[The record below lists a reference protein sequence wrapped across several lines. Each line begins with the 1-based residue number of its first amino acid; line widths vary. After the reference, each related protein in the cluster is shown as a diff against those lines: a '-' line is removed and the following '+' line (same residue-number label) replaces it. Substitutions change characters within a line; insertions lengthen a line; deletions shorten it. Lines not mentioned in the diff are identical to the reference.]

1 MKNMRPIRKLGKDKR
16 QKLIWHVSVLV
27 ALAIVL
33 ASFTF
38 SFLSTLEITGFG
50 TVSQPTYQQDLH
62 LTATGNQEYGFRLKT
77 FPENASLSSLG
88 LSGSI
93 IGDGKVKVYLI
104 SDTEKL
110 LVLDSDEVKQESSGI
125 TGFSAADKSASS
137 DSGSSDS
144 SDSSSSSSEESSAQ
158 PAQSE
163 PSSDVPSSDN
173 AATGP
178 PSSDTTDNSGSDTE
192 PSGPGADNSE
202 TPPAET
208 PPAEIPPV
216 EQPPA
221 EIPPTEIPPTE
232 QPPAEEPPVEQPP
245 AEVPGEEIPE
255 ENITVPEE
263 NVTLP
268 EENITLPEENLTIQ
282 EYSFENFC
290 IDTCYLPEGFTDD
303 DYILEIEVEPG
314 TTLKLDSVIYDL
326 SLPEIPIVE
335 NQTNETVFFETTIV
349 DANNNAVPA
358 VIEFVDSQT
367 NDLKAIGMSE
377 EGDKEFEAQESNSP
391 NTEESSAQPELPSSS
406 TDNASIGSDTEPS
419 NSGAENSPDLE
430 TPEQI
435 PEENTGTLIQG
446 AAVAEPETAQPTEG
460 PIVEASGEPGID
472 IPKGK
477 YNIKVK
483 LQNSPIQEITFNDID
498 VTQNITDFIKI
509 DNPSEVDGFVEVYV
523 IDPTQ
528 FNFTRATVTGIAVGD
543 SLYKCKDWDFVN
555 QICTGNWAK
564 IMDLTPG
571 QEYSFVLTPEDPAY
585 AQMPI
590 TNCAAE
596 NRAAK
601 GSFGAACTVANGSSL
616 LANDTSYELHPWN
629 GSAAGGFYGGVR
641 INSTNTS
648 VTNCISVTQVNICY
662 QWWANDS
669 GAGPND
675 CDISVDANNGASY
688 TAITT
693 TCPGTTEPGPITCTN
708 VTSNESWSCNN
719 FFGASATGAL
729 AKSELGKTNNPA
741 RNGYGFWDVFYFN
754 VSYNVDGAPNSTL
767 VSPPNG
773 NVTTSNNVTFACNA
787 TDDIKLSNI
796 TFYWN
801 YTGTFQAN
809 GTTAV
814 SGTSNQTTFNRTNLN
829 NTAIL
834 WNCQACDNRSQCSF
848 APANFT
854 VTINAT
860 VADATAP
867 TIAVITPSPGN
878 NSFMNSTTAVV
889 NASVVDAQSNISVC
903 TLNFDGSNSTMTK
916 NGAGLSVTCNSTQSS
931 LSQGPH
937 NFTVFANDT
946 INNMGQNG
954 TWFFTVDTIFPQV
967 QFVAPTE
974 TPGIVL
980 NRTNV
985 LVNVTA
991 TDLNLTNITIY
1002 VYNSTSLINSTT
1014 TLASPNFVNFTN
1026 LTNGLYYFNAT
1037 ALDLAGNL
1045 NSTETRNVTINADLP
1060 PTSDSPLDQTV
1071 DLGQKSTI
1079 VWILQDDVAPG
1090 YYYVLKD
1097 GALFDGPYA
1106 WSNNTQIIVRPN
1118 NFFLGNHNYTIYYN
1132 DSAGNNGTPDTVF
1145 VNVADSSTP
1154 SCSGVSSP
1162 LTLTNITIDGNVNDW
1177 FAVLSNSNNYR
1188 HDEPSGSG
1196 DLDVVGTADRDLTEF
1211 AYTWDSQYLYFYF
1224 KRVTSGTNVISVM
1237 AYLDYGLDGY
1247 MNSTDKV
1254 IKFIW
1259 HGSNGQWDS
1268 DLYNYNPVGVGDL
1281 MNGSGYDL
1289 PGSITEN
1296 QSLEDNI
1303 PGSTSPGIQLEARVA
1318 WSALGFSGPRAINF
1332 QPASALG
1339 TGTNLPSQ
1347 LEDNVDT
1354 VSSQYARFL
1363 FSPNNT
1369 DSANNGTSVYYTH
1382 DLMNCGISSDTFD
1395 MTKVSDQG
1403 WTITLYYPNG
1413 TALTDTDSDGKVDMP
1428 LGTNSFTTLI
1438 AKIDVPSATFMGVVD
1453 VSTITATS
1461 SVASSVSKSVKDTT
1475 ATGQIGL
1482 APSTRTIYG
1491 APGMTAV
1498 LNYTVYNYQSF
1509 ADVIEIEANSNQ
1521 GWTANL
1527 YYANG
1532 TSVTDTDSDAHADVG
1547 SLLAGES
1554 KDIVVKLSIPSGA
1567 SIGTNDLTTIR
1578 INSSVAPSVTTT
1590 ASTSTTVKNRL
1601 TIEPDYNRS
1610 IGLGESTYYL
1620 LTITNSWNQSDT
1632 IDLTHT
1638 YVLNW
1643 NTTFYDYDSVTLL
1656 TDTDSDSKVDIGP
1669 LSGYGTQKDIY
1680 AKVSSPSN
1688 ATNNQNETTTVYANS
1703 SLSASVYDTAVL
1715 RTTARTVN
1723 TFANVA
1729 RTTPKTN
1736 FEVGDVVYARAF
1748 NLLSVA
1754 NAYYQWIDSNS
1765 TVLRISSNIAV
1776 DANLQAD
1783 DQLST
1788 NASMLLGTW
1797 AVVVFNA
1804 NTNVELGRINFVL
1817 NDTTAPSIS
1826 IIRPQN
1832 TTYNNRTQLVNIS
1845 TSGASSVWYNWNG
1858 TNIPYTIPVYVTFG
1872 EGSNTLHAYANDTF
1886 GNLNSTSITFT
1897 TDTIAPVITN
1907 IATNPAPPIYNNGS
1921 TQNITTNFTSSEYP
1935 INITFYI
1942 YYSNGSVANTQ
1953 GPTTITNSGQLP
1965 VNYTIPANLPD
1976 GNYTVNMT
1984 AADSMGNNATVYVG
1998 AFTVDKTKPLIQF
2011 VYPTETSGTVL
2022 TNRSNIQVNVTATD
2036 ANLANI
2042 TVRFYNSTSLISS
2055 ITTTTSPNFN
2065 DFTSLPNGIY
2075 FVNAT
2080 AYDYAGNLN
2089 STATSNVTINITTD
2103 SSPPTI
2109 TNLFPANNS
2118 LDPNGNIIFNASVT
2132 DNVALKNAS
2141 LYINGILNQ
2150 TQNLSGTSNITSFNL
2165 NLPNGNYNWSLRA
2178 CDNRSNCA
2186 NSEIYLLIV
2195 NTNVLPIYTNFT
2207 GNTTDWPNVPDLTN
2221 VCNGTAIIDNPITDK
2236 IQWHSCI
2243 NASGQNFD
2251 INVNLSYNFVDV
2263 DFGLNP
2269 TFNSSATITI
2279 RGLPWDATPDILI
2292 DGVLCSPSV
2301 CQNIV
2306 YNVTTGLLV
2315 FDVPHFTNFT
2325 TQGNSRLEIWDETD
2339 TGMPFGGQT
2348 KYPND
2353 WVKFFANYT
2362 KKTDGTPF
2370 LSATC
2375 IINFT
2380 DSSGNSMTYN
2390 ATSSIYE
2397 YNRTFSTSGIKPYN
2411 VTCSKTGAQTITLTD
2426 SANISVAPDNPS
2438 YWSNNQ
2444 SSIVATYSPSTP
2456 SYFNITWGDDA
2467 GVSKVYFES
2476 NYSGSAQNYSMNLI
2490 SGGATNG
2497 VYNYSAILPAGTWY
2511 WKSHANDTVNQW
2523 NSSNAWSFTIAKA
2536 TSACNLIFNPASSQ
2550 IYGTAINASCS
2561 CTNPEASVTLYR
2573 NGVNVTE
2580 TENNVNTV
2588 LAVQTHNYT
2597 CNVSA
2602 SQNYNSASNSSN
2614 YIITQASP
2622 SGSLKLALNGVESN
2636 QTITY
2641 GAQSN
2646 ATGWSDLV
2654 DNQDLTFNLYVNG
2667 GLVTSGDPASDVQTL
2682 AVGNYTYVYNTTGG
2696 TNYTFGSSPARLLIV
2711 DKATPILTLTAS
2723 PAWNVQNGTQTNI
2736 SCSANTPQV
2745 TPQLY
2750 RNGTNVSNPDVQTLA
2765 VGSYNYTCNNT
2776 VTPNYTSTS
2785 SSNPLIVTAKNIS
2798 VCSLS
2803 FNPISPQTY
2812 PTAVNAS
2819 CSCTNP
2825 EASATLYKDNV
2836 NVTATENNV
2845 FVSLAAE
2852 NHSYVCNVTETGN
2865 WSIASN
2871 SAIYELDPATGLI
2884 YLYLN
2889 SSRANLTTSNNTNVN
2904 ISAVLV
2910 NGTGNIQVYKNGTQI
2925 YSGPSPSVNITL
2937 FDVLGLHNI
2946 TADYQGNQNYTADS
2960 EMWWVNVTPA
2970 DSAPPIVSFVAPT
2983 PGNGGSV
2990 TDNNFTVNTTV
3001 EDALSSIDAC
3011 ILTISNST
3019 FSTQIVMT
3027 NSGGTSAV
3035 CNATTTVLGFGTYNY
3050 SVFTNDTAGNFITTA
3065 NRTVTLVEVDTIP
3078 PDVTLIGP
3086 ANGTTNT
3093 NGSLLFRYNVTD
3105 TLSGI
3110 ANCSLIINGAI
3121 EQTDTSVTPGIA
3133 QSFTSTLTDGDYTWS
3148 VNCTDTAGNENS
3160 SETRSFTVAIT
3171 TELPVQISGPSAPV
3185 YRPPKT
3191 GGEGGENIV
3200 LYYIGDFALN
3210 SKYDYEPGEGQS
3222 WIYTYKDLD
3231 HTAKVVVMGA
3241 DFVDIT
3247 VRSTPSSFRLHVGET
3262 KQIDTDDDGVLDV
3275 KFTLNWIDNGK
3286 ASITVELPKVVR
3298 FNLTF
3303 CDWVILLFILFILLS
3318 ICRKKKHHHKGIRLF
3333 CDKK

>member
-1 MKNMRPIRKLGKDKR
+1 MKNMRLVRKLGEDKR
-16 QKLIWHVSVLV
+16 QKLIWHVSILV

-38 SFLSTLEITGFG
+38 SFLSNLEITGLG

-104 SDTEKL
+104 SDTEKF

-125 TGFSAADKSASS
+125 TGFSAADKSESS

-144 SDSSSSSSEESSAQ
+144 SDSSSSSSGEDSAQ
-158 PAQSE
+158 P
-163 PSSDVPSSDN
+163 
-173 AATGP
+173 GP

-192 PSGPGADNSE
+192 PSSPGADNSE

-208 PPAEIPPV
+208 PPTEIPPV
-216 EQPPA
+216 EQPL
-221 EIPPTEIPPTE
+221 TEIPPTE
-232 QPPAEEPPVEQPP
+232 QPPAEEPPIEQPP
-245 AEVPGEEIPE
+245 AEVPSEEIPA
-255 ENITVPEE
+255 ENQTVEIPAE

-290 IDTCYLPEGFTDD
+290 VDTCYLPEGFTDD

-326 SLPEIPIVE
+326 SLPEIPIIE
-335 NQTNETVFFETTIV
+335 NVTNETVFFETTIV

-358 VIEFVDSQT
+358 TIEFVDSQT

-377 EGDKEFEAQESNSP
+377 EGDKEFEVQESNSP

-406 TDNASIGSDTEPS
+406 TDNASIGSDTEHS
-419 NSGAENSPDLE
+419 NSGAENSPAPLE
-430 TPEQI
+430 TPQT

-693 TCPGTTEPGPITCTN
+693 TCPGTTEPGPIICTN

-829 NTAIL
+829 NSAIL

-903 TLNFDGSNSTMTK
+903 TLNFDGSNFTMTK

-931 LSQGPH
+931 LSQGLH

-1090 YYYVLKD
+1090 YYYVRRD
-1097 GALFDGPYA
+1097 GALFDGPFA

-1132 DSAGNNGTPDTVF
+1132 DSAGNNGAPDTVF

-1154 SCSGVSSP
+1154 SCSGSGIINP

-1254 IKFIW
+1254 IKFVW

-1354 VSSQYARFL
+1354 VSSQYASFL

-1428 LGTNSFTTLI
+1428 LGTNDFTTLI
-1438 AKIDVPSATFMGVVD
+1438 AKIDVPSATSMGVVD
-1453 VSTITATS
+1453 ISTITATS
-1461 SVASSVSKSVKDTT
+1461 SVASSESKNVKDTT

-1578 INSSVAPSVTTT
+1578 INSSVASSVTTT

-1669 LSGYGTQKDIY
+1669 LSGYGAQKDIY

-1703 SLSASVYDTAVL
+1703 SLSASVYDTAML

-1723 TFANVA
+1723 TFVNVA

-1783 DQLST
+1783 DLLST

-1832 TTYNNRTQLVNIS
+1832 TNYNNRTQLINIS
-1845 TSGASSVWYNWNG
+1845 TSGATNIWYNWNG
-1858 TNIPYTIPVYVTFG
+1858 TNISYTGTVYVTFA
-1872 EGSNTLHAYANDTF
+1872 EGANTLYAYANDSAS
-1886 GNLNSTSITFT
+1886 NSNSTFVT
-1897 TDTIAPVITN
+1897 
-1907 IATNPAPPIYNNGS
+1907 
-1921 TQNITTNFTSSEYP
+1921 
-1935 INITFYI
+1935 
-1942 YYSNGSVANTQ
+1942 
-1953 GPTTITNSGQLP
+1953 
-1965 VNYTIPANLPD
+1965 
-1976 GNYTVNMT
+1976 
-1984 AADSMGNNATVYVG
+1984 
-1998 AFTVDKTKPLIQF
+1998 FTVDT
-2011 VYPTETSGTVL
+2011 TV
-2022 TNRSNIQVNVTATD
+2022 
-2036 ANLANI
+2036 
-2042 TVRFYNSTSLISS
+2042 
-2055 ITTTTSPNFN
+2055 
-2065 DFTSLPNGIY
+2065 
-2075 FVNAT
+2075 
-2080 AYDYAGNLN
+2080 
-2089 STATSNVTINITTD
+2089 
-2103 SSPPTI
+2103 PTI
-2109 TNLFPANNS
+2109 SNLFPTNNS
-2118 LDPNGNIIFNASVT
+2118 LDPNGNIIFNASVA
-2132 DNVALKNAS
+2132 DNVQLKNAS
-2141 LYINGILNQ
+2141 LYINGVLNQ

-2165 NLPNGNYNWSLRA
+2165 NLPNGNYNWSIRVY
-2178 CDNRSNCA
+2178 DNSGNYA
-2186 NSEIYLLIV
+2186 NSETRLLIV
-2195 NTNVLPIYTNFT
+2195 NTNALPIYTNFT

-2221 VCNGTAIIDNPITDK
+2221 VCNSTAVIDNPITDK
-2236 IQWHSCI
+2236 IQWHNCI

-2251 INVNLSYNFVDV
+2251 INVNLSYNFVEAF
-2263 DFGLNP
+2263 FGLNP

-2279 RGLPWDATPDILI
+2279 RGLPWDATPDILM
-2292 DGVLCSPSV
+2292 DGAICNATI
-2301 CQNIV
+2301 CQN
-2306 YNVTTGLLV
+2306 VTYTMATGLLT

-2353 WVKFFANYT
+2353 QVKFFANYT

-2380 DSSGNSMTYN
+2380 DLSGNSMTYN
-2390 ATSSIYE
+2390 ATSLIYE

-2426 SANISVAPDNPS
+2426 SANISVAIDHPPF
-2438 YWSNNQ
+2438 WSNNQ
-2444 SSIVATYSPSTP
+2444 SSIVATYSQSTQ

-2467 GVSKVYFES
+2467 GVSKVYLES

-2511 WKSHANDTVNQW
+2511 WKSHANDTANQW
-2523 NSSNAWSFTIAKA
+2523 NSSDTWSFTI
-2536 TSACNLIFNPASSQ
+2536 
-2550 IYGTAINASCS
+2550 
-2561 CTNPEASVTLYR
+2561 
-2573 NGVNVTE
+2573 
-2580 TENNVNTV
+2580 
-2588 LAVQTHNYT
+2588 
-2597 CNVSA
+2597 
-2602 SQNYNSASNSSN
+2602 
-2614 YIITQASP
+2614 
-2622 SGSLKLALNGVESN
+2622 
-2636 QTITY
+2636 
-2641 GAQSN
+2641 
-2646 ATGWSDLV
+2646 
-2654 DNQDLTFNLYVNG
+2654 
-2667 GLVTSGDPASDVQTL
+2667 
-2682 AVGNYTYVYNTTGG
+2682 
-2696 TNYTFGSSPARLLIV
+2696 
-2711 DKATPILTLTAS
+2711 DKATPILTLITS
-2723 PAWNVQNGTQTNI
+2723 PAWTVINGTQTNV
-2736 SCSANTPQV
+2736 SCSADTAQV
-2745 TPQLY
+2745 TPLLY
-2750 RNGTNVSNPDVQTLA
+2750 RNGTNVSNPDVQTFA
-2765 VGSYNYTCNNT
+2765 IGTYNYICNNT
-2776 VTPNYTSTS
+2776 ATQNYTSTS
-2785 SSNPLIVTAKNIS
+2785 SSNTLIVTAKNIS
-2798 VCSLS
+2798 ACSLS
-2803 FNPISPQTY
+2803 FNPASPQTY
-2812 PTAVNAS
+2812 PTSVNAS
-2819 CSCTNP
+2819 CSCTNT
-2825 EASATLYKDNV
+2825 EAAAKLYRDGAE
-2836 NVTATENNV
+2836 VTVTENNV
-2845 FVSLAAE
+2845 FKSLAAE
-2852 NHSYVCNVTETGN
+2852 NYSYVCNVTETGN

-2871 SAIYELDPATGLI
+2871 SSIYELDPAITVLNLTASPSWNETYPTSTTVNCTADNAEVTPQLYVDGTNVSIPFTTTHAAGTYGYVCNNTASQNYTSESASNTLTINKAATTTQLYLDGSEANETVVYPTQTNATAVTSAGTVTLYRDNNPTVSNPEIITLAAGTTYNYTAVNSGDTNYLPSSETWFLIVQQNTTTCNIVFDLTQPQTYGTAINASCSCTNPEAVAKLYRDGDDVTSTENNADVVLAAQTHDYVCNITASDNYTSASTSASYLINPATGSI

-2889 SSRANLTTSNNTNVN
+2889 GSRANFTTPNNTYVN

-2910 NGTGNIQVYKNGTQI
+2910 AGAGNMQVYNEGTQI
-2925 YSGPSPSVNITL
+2925 YDGPSPSENIEL
-2937 FDVLGLHNI
+2937 FNALGLFNI
-2946 TADYQGNQNYTADS
+2946 TASYDGNQNFTVAYET
-2960 EMWWVNVTPA
+2960 WWVLTVDITP
-2970 DSAPPIVSFVAPT
+2970 PTIQFVAPT
-2983 PGNGGSV
+2983 PLNNANVTGIKPITVTASDPNLASIEIFLDGGSV
-2990 TDNNFTVNTTV
+2990 QLCPSPPCTYNFDTTLLVEESVHNFVATATDSYNNTDSTEIRYYKVDNTAPNITFTTPPTPVNGSTISTSAANIATTVYDISGVDSCILNFDSANISTIADTDGTCNFTRSGLSNGLHNFTVFANDTTDPMGASETRVFTVNT
-3001 EDALSSIDAC
+3001 
-3011 ILTISNST
+3011 
-3019 FSTQIVMT
+3019 
-3027 NSGGTSAV
+3027 
-3035 CNATTTVLGFGTYNY
+3035 
-3050 SVFTNDTAGNFITTA
+3050 
-3065 NRTVTLVEVDTIP
+3065 
-3078 PDVTLIGP
+3078 
-3086 ANGTTNT
+3086 
-3093 NGSLLFRYNVTD
+3093 
-3105 TLSGI
+3105 
-3110 ANCSLIINGAI
+3110 
-3121 EQTDTSVTPGIA
+3121 
-3133 QSFTSTLTDGDYTWS
+3133 
-3148 VNCTDTAGNENS
+3148 
-3160 SETRSFTVAIT
+3160 VAEI
-3171 TELPVQISGPSAPV
+3171 PVQISGPSAPV

-3191 GGEGGENIV
+3191 GGEGGENVVI
-3200 LYYIGDFALN
+3200 YYIGDFAAN

-3222 WIYTYKDLD
+3222 WIYTYKNLD
-3231 HTAKVVVMGA
+3231 HTAKVVMMGA

-3286 ASITVELPKVVR
+3286 ASITVELPKVAR
-3298 FNLTF
+3298 FALTF
-3303 CDWVILLFILFILLS
+3303 SDWVILLFILFILLS
-3318 ICRKKKHHHKGIRLF
+3318 ICRKKKHNHKGIRLF